1 MEQETANIQTG
12 VVVNEEQLDMLLQG
26 LWERVRRAGEFI
38 HELRLRKTELTE
50 RVEALERDL
59 SRLKAELSTRDDI
72 IKTLTEQQNAGS
84 QGKTFTNGERDAIAA
99 RVKEL
104 LVKLEGYL

>member
-1 MEQETANIQTG
+1 VENDTANIQTS
-12 VVVNEEQLDMLLQG
+12 VAVDEQHLEVLLQG
-26 LWERVRRAGEFI
+26 LWARVRRAGEFI
-38 HELRLRKTELTE
+38 RELRLQKTELSE

-59 SRLKAELSTRDDI
+59 SRLKAELATRDDL
-72 IKTLTEQQNAGS
+72 IKTLTEQQEAGG

-104 LVKLEGYL
+104 LGKLEGYL